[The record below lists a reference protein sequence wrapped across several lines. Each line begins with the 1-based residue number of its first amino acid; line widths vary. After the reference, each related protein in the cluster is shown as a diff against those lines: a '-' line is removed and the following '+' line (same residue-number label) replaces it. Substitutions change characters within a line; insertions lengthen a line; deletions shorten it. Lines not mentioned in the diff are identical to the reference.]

1 MYSSQVTFA
10 WYCSSFFLLLLDLS
24 LSILKHRIYS
34 YSFAIYLFLSSASDS
49 ALLLL
54 SQLFIVVIAFILH
67 CLYLPL
73 VFCTFPFFG
82 GAWSLAYLFISLL
95 TTASRFALIIALSCF
110 SLALAVYS
118 VFYFVS
124 SFIFLRI
131 LKWSFLQTYY

>member
-54 SQLFIVVIAFILH
+54 SQLFI
-67 CLYLPL
+67 LYLPL